1 MSDPSPR
8 DNPNGYMSRAVR
20 ELFATVVGPVAGQT
34 RDFNFICRGDE
45 QFADIETRLHDALVD
60 GGIVDDGEYEL
71 VKHVT
76 TPEKD
81 GNESYI
87 TGELKL
93 QIPPRKHT
101 SAEIEARTNAAY
113 KAISG
118 DAHDE
123 QDFEER
129 LAL

>member
-8 DNPNGYMSRAVR
+8 ENPNGYMSRAVR

-60 GGIVDDGEYEL
+60 GGIVDEGEYEL
-71 VKHVT
+71 IKHIT
-76 TPEKD
+76 TPAKD

-93 QIPPRKHT
+93 QIPPRKHS
-101 SAEIEARTNAAY
+101 SAEIETRTDAAY
-113 KAISG
+113 RALSS
-118 DAHDE
+118 DRTDQ
-123 QDFEER
+123 QDFDQR